1 VVKALFDSNI
11 IIDHLNGR
19 DEALAEIE
27 RYDGKAISLITWMEV
42 LAGMPEERVDFAKA
56 FLSNF
61 DVIPIDAEV
70 AERSVEIRRAC
81 KVKSPD
87 AIIRASASVHSL
99 LVVTRDA
106 KDFEKDD
113 PGIRVP
119 YRL

>member
-19 DEALAEIE
+19 EQALAEIE
-27 RYDGKAISLITWMEV
+27 RYEAKAISLITWMEV
-42 LAGMPEERVDFAKA
+42 LAGTSEERTDFAKA

-61 DVIPIDAEV
+61 EIIPIDGQV
-70 AERSVEIRRAC
+70 AARSVEIRRTR
-81 KVKSPD
+81 KVKLPD

-99 LVVTRDA
+99 LLVTRDV
-106 KDFEKDD
+106 KDFEHDD